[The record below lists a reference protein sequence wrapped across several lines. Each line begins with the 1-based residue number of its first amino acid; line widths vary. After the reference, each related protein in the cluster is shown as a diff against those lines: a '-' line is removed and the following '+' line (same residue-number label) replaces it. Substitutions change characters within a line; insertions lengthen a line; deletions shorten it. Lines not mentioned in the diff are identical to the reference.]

1 MLFSIIFTI
10 NIGIGSYFLYFHWY
24 SKKKKK
30 LCLCYVWYPHS
41 NNNLMNLPN
50 GKSQTNRDQK
60 SNLLFLQQ
68 HNIEEVDSN
77 LIEKLINKLIDLI
90 DKLVCESW

>member
-1 MLFSIIFTI
+1 
-10 NIGIGSYFLYFHWY
+10 
-24 SKKKKK
+24 
-30 LCLCYVWYPHS
+30 
-41 NNNLMNLPN
+41 MNLPN

-90 DKLVCESW
+90 DKLVCESWETQNHTKTLIFTILDTLQLNKLVIVKIFTV